1 MKKLASL
8 ISAIVMATTFHV
20 TCSAMQFQQP
30 VFIGWMYGIKGGPAS
45 ANGWT
50 FSKEVNVKK
59 DVITMG
65 KGKTAIVFK
74 CVLENVGGIQYR
86 KIKSIVSGNGNVFPD
101 KTNGHIWPNHT
112 VYQINGEN
120 GIVAYVDIE
129 PCGAID
135 PDGMCIRGL
144 WKDGKAVTYVAD
156 VYQFAKGIE
165 DAHFFFKDKAIRVM
179 NDTICVP
186 YTLKSGEFGQK
197 HIRDGE
203 FRFKWDDKAY
213 WFGIEDVKY

>member
-86 KIKSIVSGNGNVFPD
+86 KIKSIVG
-101 KTNGHIWPNHT
+101 
-112 VYQINGEN
+112 
-120 GIVAYVDIE
+120 
-129 PCGAID
+129 
-135 PDGMCIRGL
+135 
-144 WKDGKAVTYVAD
+144 
-156 VYQFAKGIE
+156 
-165 DAHFFFKDKAIRVM
+165 
-179 NDTICVP
+179 
-186 YTLKSGEFGQK
+186 YT
-197 HIRDGE
+197 
-203 FRFKWDDKAY
+203 
-213 WFGIEDVKY
+213 